1 MITFEDKLP
10 KYETDITISDLGE
23 GCFFEWDKIIY
34 QLLYWRKGE
43 SGRTYWHCM
52 SVNTGDKRN
61 FFGDVSVAPVNV
73 TIIATSYCMK
83 E

>member
-23 GCFFEWDKIIY
+23 GIFFEWNKIIC
-34 QLLYWRKGE
+34 QLLYWRKGVN
-43 SGRTYWHCM
+43 GKTYWHCM
-52 SVNTGDKRN
+52 CINTGTILN
-61 FFGDVSVAPVNV
+61 FLEDVSVIPVNV
-73 TIIATSYCMK
+73 TITATSYCTK